1 MTENETKEVLLMRKH
16 VKLDVP
22 KANLHPLRITQ
33 GWKVNYNHFVE
44 IDPRTL
50 EPNDDS
56 WFLFTDSL
64 LQLYHEQSSIT
75 LDLGWVPDISA
86 EGNYLV
92 SIVKNNDWETPIKEF
107 SSDDYKKVIA
117 HIEYHLK
124 EVTTTWWK

>member
-1 MTENETKEVLLMRKH
+1 MVRKH

-22 KANLHPLRITQ
+22 KANIHPLRITQ

-75 LDLGWVPDISA
+75 LDLGWVPDISP

-92 SIVKNNDWETPIKEF
+92 LLVKDNDWEDPIKEF
-107 SSDDYKKVIA
+107 SSDDYKKVILY
-117 HIEYHLK
+117 IEYHLK
-124 EVTTTWWK
+124 QVTTTRWNEV

>member
-1 MTENETKEVLLMRKH
+1 VRKH
-16 VKLDVP
+16 VRLDVP
-22 KANLHPLRITQ
+22 KANIHPLRITQ

-75 LDLGWVPDISA
+75 LDLGWVPDISP

-92 SIVKNNDWETPIKEF
+92 LIPKIMIGKILLKNFHQMTIK
-107 SSDDYKKVIA
+107 K
-117 HIEYHLK
+117 
-124 EVTTTWWK
+124 